1 MATTLALQSDSYPKA
16 ASQSKYAD
24 VPLVLRPGRAVS
36 GHVLDCRY
44 YQSGLARDF
53 PSSQTR
59 LNRAKTRSSRIAR
72 CDCVIDKKRRVYDN
86 GKDLARKTISP
97 WRHLGGKR
105 RQFRDLF
112 RTRHGH

>member
-16 ASQSKYAD
+16 ASQSGHAD
-24 VPLVLRPGRAVS
+24 VPLVPRSARAVS
-36 GHVLDCRY
+36 GHVSDCRH

-72 CDCVIDKKRRVYDN
+72 CDCVIDKKRRVNDN
-86 GKDLARKTISP
+86 AKDLARKTISA
-97 WRHLGGKR
+97 WRHLGGKL
-105 RQFRDLF
+105 RQFLDLF